1 MFASGWRPP
10 PRSCLAC
17 AMARL
22 EGNTMKRPLLGS
34 TIAAF
39 SNVWAILLLL
49 LCMPWQGEAKS
60 VSLGE
65 DLFPNERNAGLRFV
79 EAVVGG
85 GTCQVRRNGRWENP
99 RVVEGREFQQGAV
112 AVSAEG
118 FETNRVVAIYAG
130 DDVQEIVFKIGK
142 AKWQANWLVSNPRLE
157 LSRSARPDWLERPVT
172 LIGIAVLCLPV
183 FFGAL
188 VVLFRRKGGPGV
200 DVDDGYYGKRV
211 AWVTNKG
218 TKSQNEDSAWVDDR
232 VLQDGVRA
240 VVACVADG
248 VSGGRNGSQVSAMAV
263 QAVKEAFGS
272 ATSDVLSN
280 AETLGEWT
288 ASWVEPLQAK
298 ILAQYPRGY
307 STLCVFAALENVWA
321 ILNVGD
327 SVVFWIPDDGS
338 GIRRLSTSHT
348 LADEM
353 IRNGETEEVAMQYE
367 KTLVRAIGKTQ
378 KAGSGLMDSI
388 LLEPMGAGWI
398 VVGSDGV
405 FDNLSG
411 IELGA
416 MAESNRNAKGLVRQM
431 LHVALENGRADVRE
445 DGDYYQDN
453 ATVAAIRID

>member
-1 MFASGWRPP
+1 MLASGWP

-22 EGNTMKRPLLGS
+22 EGNTMKRPLLYS
-34 TIAAF
+34 TIVALTNA
-39 SNVWAILLLL
+39 WILLPL
-49 LCMPWQGEAKS
+49 LCMPWQSEAKS

-65 DLFPNERNAGLRFV
+65 DLFPNERNAGQRFV
-79 EAVVGG
+79 ESVVNGG
-85 GTCQVRRNGRWENP
+85 KCQVRRNGQWENP
-99 RVVEGREFQQGAV
+99 RVIEGRDVQQGAV

-130 DDVQEIVFKIGK
+130 DDVQEIVFKFGK
-142 AKWQANWLVSNPRLE
+142 TKWHANWLVSNPRLE
-157 LSRSARPDWLERPVT
+157 IRRATRPDWLEWRVK
-172 LIGIAVLCLPV
+172 LIGIAALCVPV
-183 FFGAL
+183 FWGVL
-188 VVLFRRKGGPGV
+188 VVLCRRKGAPGG
-200 DVDDGYYGKRV
+200 DVDDGYTGKHV

-218 TKSQNEDSAWVDDR
+218 TKMVNEDHAWVDDW
-232 VLQDGVRA
+232 VLPDGVRV

-248 VSGGRNGSQVSAMAV
+248 VSGGRNGAQVSAMAV
-263 QAVKEAFGS
+263 RAVKEAFGS
-272 ATSDVLSN
+272 ATSDVFSN
-280 AETLGEWT
+280 VETFGKWT
-288 ASWVEPLQAK
+288 ASWAELLQAEV
-298 ILAQYPRGY
+298 LDQYPRGY
-307 STLCVFAALENVWA
+307 STLSVFATLGNVWA
-321 ILNVGD
+321 ILHVGD

-338 GIRRLSTSHT
+338 GIRRLTSSHT

-405 FDNLSG
+405 FDNLTG

-416 MAESNRNAKGLVRQM
+416 IAESSRNAKGLVRQM
-431 LHVALENGRADVRE
+431 LHVALENGRTNVKE
-445 DGDYYQDN
+445 GEEYYQDN